1 MSKAV
6 IVQNQDRPSGA
17 RLRLKKNASDHPAA
31 VEDDVIVF
39 VSNPKM
45 LSLTYRAQSVGK
57 KLVPCAKKLV
67 LALSSERRSTQRSQ
81 AQLSPRQT
89 ALAGPVHSQNG
100 GGDRFELLWVSPP
113 GKFHPAP

>member
-1 MSKAV
+1 MSIDGGMSKAV

-45 LSLTYRAQSVGK
+45 LSLTYRAQSVER
-57 KLVPCAKKLV
+57 KLVPGMIQTFSGAKTAV
-67 LALSSERRSTQRSQ
+67 TFI
-81 AQLSPRQT
+81 QL
-89 ALAGPVHSQNG
+89 ND
-100 GGDRFELLWVSPP
+100 DRAIAKVVPK
-113 GKFHPAP
+113 GRCM